1 MSFCGKLPKIRGGFC
16 RVCDGFHRVRGGFGR
31 ASISGQ
37 SIPMLNIKFRSRVF
51 SSDSL
56 MDGEAILATQ
66 AFDDMDVAALEAEL
80 HRLKDR
86 FWAELSIVVVVLVVG
101 WSSWS

>member
-1 MSFCGKLPKIRGGFC
+1 
-16 RVCDGFHRVRGGFGR
+16 
-31 ASISGQ
+31 
-37 SIPMLNIKFRSRVF
+37 MLNIKFRSRVF
-51 SSDSL
+51 SSASL

-66 AFDDMDVAALEAEL
+66 AFADMDVAALEAEL

>member
-1 MSFCGKLPKIRGGFC
+1 
-16 RVCDGFHRVRGGFGR
+16 
-31 ASISGQ
+31 
-37 SIPMLNIKFRSRVF
+37 
-51 SSDSL
+51 